1 MKRFSKAIAIITALI
16 ASSILI
22 YSCGTAGLTSQGKDE
37 YHKMKKL
44 HSNKEY
50 LAAIEIATNLVI
62 ETPEAKGPKKFII
75 KHFDTDINRAKQR
88 LNNKPND
95 SKEAIKQFN
104 MYCHLVK
111 IYDNLNKIAL
121 PLTVKKD
128 KWNTEIIN
136 YASKKIEARKTAYN
150 ILISEA
156 KEFTNDKNY
165 QKAVHNFRLAIKTYL
180 PKEISKDEA
189 TKLAYTTLFEKANS
203 LANIENIESA
213 IAAFHFYESSEF
225 FAQNETQASQR
236 KLEMKKTIS
245 SLYVKKGVNLEKSSS
260 VSEWEKAI
268 KCYSESIKWN
278 SENNNARENK
288 SKCIAKITEHYYKTG
303 TKLERRRKNKEAI
316 KNYEIALKW
325 TAEYKDCIYR
335 MHNIIINEKISNI
348 NNSKKQYIAKV
359 RKFKGK
365 VKKVNTSINK
375 SYNTVHAL
383 NRLTSSMSSLSS
395 NLSNLSSALEPFN
408 YVPVVGVVCKGA
420 QFSVDNCN
428 KGVAPVSSKLSS
440 MQKPIL
446 SPMEHSLNNSK
457 TATNKITI
465 CVNDHD
471 KKMKHLDSSLK
482 NVKTNIKEFGNDV
495 SKYTSI
501 EKDLD
506 KIESILNKLNSST
519 NNIDKDLNNIYKPSN
534 IIDNYEKYAVPAAK
548 SVSKV
553 SHTVNKIKPT
563 VNGINKVLN
572 KKIGYKRVSFTINK
586 VLKGAGGIFKK
597 PLNKIAKKALKPV
610 LNKLGVKLPTI
621 PGLREINQALDNIK
635 RYYRSVDSSSK
646 RLLKQSSE
654 LYYYS
659 KNLDKYLRSIE
670 SPAI

>member
-1 MKRFSKAIAIITALI
+1 MKKFSKALAIFTALI
-16 ASSILI
+16 ISSIFI

-44 HSNKEY
+44 HSNREY

-62 ETPEAKGPKKFII
+62 ETPEAKGPKKFIL

-88 LNNKPND
+88 LNNTPND

-111 IYDNLNKIAL
+111 IYANLTKIAL
-121 PLTVKKD
+121 PLTVKK
-128 KWNTEIIN
+128 KTWNTEIIN
-136 YASKKIEARKTAYN
+136 YSTKKIKAKTTAYN

-156 KEFTNDKNY
+156 KEFTNNKKYKN
-165 QKAVHNFRLAIKTYL
+165 AVHNFRLAIKTYL
-180 PKEISKDEA
+180 PKEVTKDDA
-189 TKLAYTTLFEKANS
+189 TKLAYKTLFNKANN
-203 LANIENIESA
+203 LANLANIESA
-213 IAAFHFYESSEF
+213 IAAYHFYESAEYF
-225 FAQNETQASQR
+225 TQDQTEAAQK

-245 SLYVKKGVNLEKSSS
+245 SLYVKKGENLEKSTQ
-260 VSEWEKAI
+260 VLEWEKAI
-268 KCYSESIKWN
+268 KCYTESIKWN
-278 SENNNARENK
+278 SDNNTAIDNK
-288 SKCIAKITEHYYKTG
+288 SKCITKITEHNYISG
-303 TKLERRRKNKEAI
+303 TKFERRKRNKEAI

-325 TAEYKDCIYR
+325 TEKYKDCIYR
-335 MHNIIINEKISNI
+335 MHNIIISEKISNI

-359 RKFKGK
+359 KTFKHK
-365 VKKVNTSINK
+365 VKKVNTSVSK

-383 NRLTSSMSSLSS
+383 KRLTGSMASLSS

-408 YVPVVGVVCKGA
+408 YVPVVGIVCKGA
-420 QFSVDNCN
+420 QFSVNNCN
-428 KGVAPVSSKLSS
+428 KGVSPVSTKLSS
-440 MQKPIL
+440 MEKPIL
-446 SPMEHSLNNSK
+446 SPMESSLNIGK
-457 TATNKITI
+457 AATNKITI

-482 NVKTNIKEFGNDV
+482 NVKTNIKNFGNNI

-501 EKDLD
+501 EKDLN

-553 SHTVNKIKPT
+553 SRTVNKIKPT

-597 PLNKIAKKALKPV
+597 PLNKIAKKVLKPV

-621 PGLREINQALDNIK
+621 PGLREINHALDNIK

-646 RLLKQSSE
+646 RLFKESKD

-659 KNLDKYLRSIE
+659 KNLDKYLRSLDTAKI
-670 SPAI
+670 